1 MTHPYDALLVA
12 FCLQDFEL
20 PFLEAVK
27 ITLAD
32 RYTDNMD
39 GIYKITIR
47 YLLDT
52 LIKSHQSGS

>member
-1 MTHPYDALLVA
+1 
-12 FCLQDFEL
+12 LQDFEL

>member
-1 MTHPYDALLVA
+1 M
-12 FCLQDFEL
+12 FQEFQK

-52 LIKSHQSGS
+52 LIKSYKAAGS